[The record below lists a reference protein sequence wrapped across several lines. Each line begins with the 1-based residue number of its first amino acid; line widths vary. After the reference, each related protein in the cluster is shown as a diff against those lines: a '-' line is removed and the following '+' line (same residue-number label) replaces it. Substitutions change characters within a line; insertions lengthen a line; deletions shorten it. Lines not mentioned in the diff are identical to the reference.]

1 MLPRKMRKSACH
13 FGQYI
18 DTSGCMIGKKKKG
31 RKKARKRATGRGER
45 EGEKRERKP
54 HVTFK
59 KHCEKTLEKKTSILY
74 EQ

>member
-45 EGEKRERKP
+45 EGEEREREE
-54 HVTFK
+54 TTCDF
-59 KHCEKTLEKKTSILY
+59 
-74 EQ
+74 